1 MLGWLRIVA
10 SRICGW
16 LSRRRAV
23 DEEFARE
30 LESHLELLVQE
41 NIGRGMAVEEAR
53 RAARVR
59 LGGRTQIS
67 ERHREMHT
75 LPLLET
81 FVQDARYG
89 LRTLRKSPGFTCVA
103 VLTLALGIGANTAIF
118 TLVHAVLL
126 KPLPVAHPEQLYNL
140 GDDQNCCSLGG
151 SQDSFTLY
159 SYPLYK
165 EIRDHTPEFSE
176 IAAFRSHVP
185 KLSVR
190 RSTSDPFAEP
200 FRTQFVSGNYF
211 SMFGVGAFAGRT
223 LTPADD
229 EPGAPTV
236 AVMSYRTWQ
245 VRFAADLTV
254 VGSQIIMDR
263 QPVTV
268 IGVAAPSFFGE
279 RLGGDPAELWVPL
292 SSEPS
297 LIPIGTHLNDAD
309 DYWLY
314 AIGRLR
320 PEVTGGQAQ
329 AHLKSEVQQW
339 IAARPNMS
347 GYKREE
353 VEKMVLTLTPA
364 SGGIQ
369 NLQVDYAEPLRFLT
383 VVSAF
388 VLLIACANIANLLL
402 ARGTA
407 SLGEIAVRVALGASR
422 VRLVQQVVTESV
434 LLALAGGA
442 AGVGLAFLGTRVIL
456 LLAFRGS
463 EYVPIEASPSI
474 PVLLFAFVLSV
485 ATGVIFGIAPA
496 WAGSQAQ
503 PAETLR
509 GAGRSTT
516 DRSRVPQKA
525 LLVLQAALSL
535 VLLVG
540 AGLATESLRNLESQ
554 RFGFQTAGRLVV
566 RVDSDLAGYAP
577 ERLPSLYQELQ
588 DRLARIPRVQSASLS
603 MYSPMEGS
611 NWGDPIS
618 IAGHPAPPGKIFSS
632 SLNSVSAHYFE
643 TIGTRLVRGRFID
656 ESDTP
661 TSRHVAVI
669 SEAFARKYFSNEE
682 ALGQHFGIGDASHAE
697 DYEIVGIVEDAK
709 YNEPREPVYVRA
721 FLALLQAREN
731 NSNIFHDIQL
741 LVAGSMQN
749 LEPVIRRT
757 LASVDSNLTVLRVIR
772 FDQQVAQNFNSDRLV
787 ARLTTLYGLLALVL
801 ACVGLYGVAAYTV
814 TRRTSE
820 IGIRMAL
827 GAPRGSILTMMLR
840 VAMSPVVLGLL
851 LGLPLALAGGRA
863 IASELYGVKGYDAV
877 VLGTAVL
884 VLIASS
890 IGAALIPARRAAR
903 VDPMVALR
911 YE

>member
-1 MLGWLRIVA
+1 MLGWLRIVVA
-10 SRICGW
+10 RIRGW
-16 LSRRRAV
+16 LSGRHA

-30 LESHLELLVQE
+30 LESHLEMLAQE
-41 NIGRGMAVEEAR
+41 NMRRGMAPEEAR
-53 RAARVR
+53 RTARMR
-59 LGGRTQIS
+59 LGGMTQIS
-67 ERHREMHT
+67 EQHREMHT

-81 FVQDARYG
+81 LVQDIRYG
-89 LRTLRKSPGFTCVA
+89 LRTLRKSPGFTSVA

-126 KPLPVAHPEQLYNL
+126 KPLPVAYPEQLYNL

-151 SQDSFTLY
+151 SQDSFTLF

-185 KLSVR
+185 RLSVR
-190 RSTSDPFAEP
+190 RSTSDSFAEP
-200 FRTQFVSGNYF
+200 FRSQFVSGNYF

-229 EPGAPTV
+229 EPGAPNV

-245 VRFAADLTV
+245 VRFAADPSV
-254 VGSQIIMDR
+254 IGSQMIIDR

-268 IGVAAPSFFGE
+268 VGVAAPSFFGE
-279 RLGGDPAELWVPL
+279 RLVGDPAELWVPL
-292 SSEPS
+292 ASEPK
-297 LIPIGTHLNDAD
+297 LMPIGTHLNDSD

-320 PEVTGGQAQ
+320 PEVTPIQAQ
-329 AHLKSEVQQW
+329 ARLKSEIQQW
-339 IAARPNMS
+339 IAARPKMS
-347 GYKREE
+347 GYRPDEL
-353 VEKMVLTLTPA
+353 EKMVLTLTPA
-364 SGGIQ
+364 SGGVRG
-369 NLQVDYAEPLRFLT
+369 LQMDYAEPLRFLT

-402 ARGTA
+402 ARCTA
-407 SLGEIAVRVALGASR
+407 SRGEIAVRVALGASR
-422 VRLVQQVVTESV
+422 GRLVQQVVTESV

-456 LLAFRGS
+456 LLVFRGA

-474 PVLLFAFVLSV
+474 PVLAFAFALSV
-485 ATGVIFGIAPA
+485 ATGVIFGMAPA
-496 WAGSQAQ
+496 WAGSHAR

-516 DRSRVPQKA
+516 DRSRVPQRA

-540 AGLATESLRNLESQ
+540 AGLATESLRNLENQ
-554 RFGFQTAGRLVV
+554 RFGFKTAGRLVV
-566 RVDSDLAGYAP
+566 RVDSDLGGYAP

-588 DRLARIPRVQSASLS
+588 ERLRAIPGVQSASLS
-603 MYSPMEGS
+603 MYSPMERS
-611 NWGDPIS
+611 NWADPIS
-618 IAGHPAPPGKIFSS
+618 IAGHPTPPGQVFAS
-632 SLNSVSAHYFE
+632 SLNSVSARYFE
-643 TIGTRLVRGRFID
+643 TIGTRLVRGRVID
-656 ESDTP
+656 ERDMP

-669 SEAFARKYFSNEE
+669 SEAFARKYFPNEE
-682 ALGQHFGIGDASHAE
+682 ALGQHFGIGDATHAG

-709 YNEPREPVYVRA
+709 YIDAREAAYVTA
-721 FLALLQAREN
+721 FLPLLQAREN

-741 LVAGSMQN
+741 LVAGPAEN
-749 LEPVIRRT
+749 LGPVIRRE
-757 LASVDSNLTVLRVIR
+757 LASVDSNLTVIRVTR
-772 FDQQVAQNFNSDRLV
+772 FDEQVAENFNSERLV
-787 ARLTTLYGLLALVL
+787 ARLTTLYGLLALAL

-820 IGIRMAL
+820 IGVRMAL
-827 GAPRGSILTMMLR
+827 GAPSGSILAMMLR
-840 VAMSPVVLGLL
+840 VAMAPVMLGLL
-851 LGLPLALAGGRA
+851 VGLPLALAGGRA
-863 IASELYGVKGYDAV
+863 IASQLYGLKSYDSV

-884 VLIASS
+884 VLLASS
-890 IGAALIPARRAAR
+890 ILAALIPARRAAR
-903 VDPMVALR
+903 IDPMTALR

>member
-10 SRICGW
+10 SRIWGL
-16 LSRRRAV
+16 LSPKHT
-23 DEEFARE
+23 DEDFTQE
-30 LESHLELLVQE
+30 LESHLEMLAQE
-41 NIGRGMAVEEAR
+41 NLRRGMAPEEAR
-53 RAARVR
+53 RVARVR
-59 LGGRTQIS
+59 LGGLTQIN
-67 ERHREMHT
+67 ERHREMRT

-81 FVQDARYG
+81 VVQDVRYR
-89 LRTLRKSPGFTCVA
+89 LRALRKSPGFTSVA

-151 SQDSFTLY
+151 SQDSFTLF

-185 KLSVR
+185 KLSGR
-190 RSTSDPFAEP
+190 RSSSDAYGEP

-211 SMFGVGAFAGRT
+211 SMLGVGAFAGRT
-223 LTPADD
+223 LTPTDD
-229 EPGAPTV
+229 EPGAPTL

-245 VRFAADLTV
+245 VRFSGEPSVLGRQMILGREPVTV
-254 VGSQIIMDR
+254 VGI
-263 QPVTV
+263 
-268 IGVAAPSFFGE
+268 AAPRFFGE
-279 RLGGDPAELWVPL
+279 RLDGDPAELWIPL
-292 SSEPS
+292 NSEPR
-297 LIPIGTHLNDAD
+297 LMPIGSHLNETD

-320 PEVTGGQAQ
+320 RGVSALQAQ
-329 AHLKSEVQQW
+329 SHLKSEIQHW
-339 IAARPNMS
+339 IAARPNRS
-347 GYKREE
+347 GYKPEE
-353 VEKMVLTLTPA
+353 LEEMVLTLTPA

-369 NLQVDYAEPLRFLT
+369 SLQVDYAAPLRFLT

-407 SLGEIAVRVALGASR
+407 SRGEIAVRVALGASR
-422 VRLVQQVVTESV
+422 ARLVQQVVTESV

-442 AGVGLAFLGTRVIL
+442 AGVSLAFLGTRVIL

-463 EYVPIEASPSI
+463 EYVPIEASPSM
-474 PVLLFAFVLSV
+474 PVLLFTFMLSL

-496 WAGSQAQ
+496 WAGSLAQ

-516 DRSRVPQKA
+516 DHSRVPQKA

-535 VLLVG
+535 ILLVG
-540 AGLATESLRNLESQ
+540 AGLATEGLRNLEKQ
-554 RFGFQTAGRLVV
+554 RFGFLTAGRLVV
-566 RVDSDLAGYAP
+566 QVGSDFGGYAP

-588 DRLARIPRVQSASLS
+588 ERLAAIPGVQSASLS
-603 MYSPMEGS
+603 RYSPMEGS

-618 IAGHPAPPGKIFSS
+618 IAGHPAPPGKVFSS
-632 SLNSVSAHYFE
+632 SLDSVSAHYFE
-643 TIGTRLVRGRFID
+643 TIGTRLVHGRYID
-656 ESDTP
+656 ARDTP
-661 TSRHVAVI
+661 TSPHVAVI
-669 SEAFARKYFSNEE
+669 SEAFARKYFPNEE
-682 ALGQHFGIGDASHAE
+682 SLGQHFGIGDASHSG

-709 YNEPREPVYVRA
+709 YIAAREAAHATA
-721 FLALLQAREN
+721 FLPLLQAREN

-741 LVAGSMQN
+741 LVAGSPQN
-749 LEPVIRRT
+749 LEPMIRRT
-757 LASVDSNLTVLRVIR
+757 LANVDSNLTVLRVIR
-772 FDQQVAQNFNSDRLV
+772 FDEQVAENFNSERLV

-827 GAPRGSILTMMLR
+827 GAPRRDILAMVLR
-840 VAMSPVVLGLL
+840 VAMAPVALGLL
-851 LGLPLALAGGRA
+851 VGLPLALAGNRA
-863 IASELYGVKGYDAV
+863 IASELYGVKSYDAF

-890 IGAALIPARRAAR
+890 IVAALIPARRAAR
-903 VDPMVALR
+903 VDPMAALR

>member
-1 MLGWLRIVA
+1 MLGWLRIIGA
-10 SRICGW
+10 RIWGW
-16 LSRRRAV
+16 LSRRAA

-30 LESHLELLVQE
+30 LESHLEMLAQE
-41 NIGRGMAVEEAR
+41 NVRRGMAPEEAR

-59 LGGRTQIS
+59 LGGMTQIS

-81 FVQDARYG
+81 LVQDIRYG
-89 LRTLRKSPGFTCVA
+89 LRTLWKSPGFTSVA

-126 KPLPVAHPEQLYNL
+126 KPLPVAHPDQLYNL

-151 SQDSFTLY
+151 SQDSFTLF

-190 RSTSDPFAEP
+190 RSTSDAFAEP

-229 EPGAPTV
+229 EPGGPVV

-245 VRFAADLTV
+245 VRFSADPAVIGRQIIIDRQIVMV
-254 VGSQIIMDR
+254 VGI
-263 QPVTV
+263 
-268 IGVAAPSFFGE
+268 AAASFFGE
-279 RLGGDPAELWVPL
+279 RLDGDPAELWVPL
-292 SSEPS
+292 SSEPN
-297 LIPIGTHLNDAD
+297 LMPIGSRLNDPD
-309 DYWLY
+309 TYWLY

-320 PEVTGGQAQ
+320 PGATSGQAQ
-329 AHLKSEVQQW
+329 SHLKSEIQHW
-339 IAARPNMS
+339 IAARPNRS
-347 GYKREE
+347 GYKPEE
-353 VEKMVLTLTPA
+353 VEKLVLTLTPA
-364 SGGIQ
+364 SGGIMS
-369 NLQVDYAEPLRFLT
+369 LQVDYAEPLRFLA

-407 SLGEIAVRVALGASR
+407 SRGEIAVRVALGASR
-422 VRLVQQVVTESV
+422 ARLVQQVVTESV

-442 AGVGLAFLGTRVIL
+442 AGVALAFVGTRLIL
-456 LLAFRGS
+456 LLAFRGAD
-463 EYVPIEASPSI
+463 YVPIEASPSI
-474 PVLLFAFVLSV
+474 PVLLFAFVLSI
-485 ATGVIFGIAPA
+485 ATGVIFSMAPA
-496 WAGSQAQ
+496 WAGSHAQ

-509 GAGRSTT
+509 GSGRSTM

-525 LLVLQAALSL
+525 LLVLQAALTL

-540 AGLATESLRNLESQ
+540 AGLATESLRHLENQ
-554 RFGFQTAGRLVV
+554 KFGFQTAGRLIV
-566 RVDSDLAGYAP
+566 RVGSDLGGYAL

-588 DRLARIPRVQSASLS
+588 ERMAAIPGVQNASLS

-611 NWGDPIS
+611 NWGDRIS
-618 IAGHPAPPGKIFSS
+618 IAGHPAPPGNVYSS
-632 SLNSVSAHYFE
+632 SLNAVSAHYFE

-656 ESDTP
+656 EQDTP
-661 TSRHVAVI
+661 TSRHAAMI
-669 SEAFARKYFSNEE
+669 SEAFARKYFPNEE
-682 ALGQHFGIGDASHAE
+682 AIGQHFGIGDASHAG

-709 YNEPREPVYVRA
+709 HIDAREAAHATA
-721 FLALLQAREN
+721 FLPLLQAREN

-741 LVAGSMQN
+741 LVAGSAQN

-757 LASVDSNLTVLRVIR
+757 LAGVDSNLTVIRVIR
-772 FDQQVAQNFNSDRLV
+772 FDEQVAENFNSERLV

-814 TRRTSE
+814 ARRTSE

-827 GAPRGSILTMMLR
+827 GAPSGSILAMMLR
-840 VAMSPVVLGLL
+840 VAMTPVVLGLL
-851 LGLPLALAGGRA
+851 LGLPLALAGARA
-863 IASELYGVKGYDAV
+863 IASELYGVKNYDSV
-877 VLGTAVL
+877 VFGTAVL

-890 IGAALIPARRAAR
+890 IMAALIPARRAAR
-903 VDPMVALR
+903 VHPMVALR